1 LQIADFSLKGW
12 VFLLLAGPATFSLS
26 ISGEETPAIT
36 VSKGDKIN
44 LTASPL
50 GGSEGAAATRCHHKR
65 ASDLPSRCSTCSIVH

>member
-12 VFLLLAGPATFSLS
+12 VFLLLAGPSTSSLS
-26 ISGEETPAIT
+26 MYGKETPAIT

-50 GGSEGAAATRCHHKR
+50 GGS
-65 ASDLPSRCSTCSIVH
+65 